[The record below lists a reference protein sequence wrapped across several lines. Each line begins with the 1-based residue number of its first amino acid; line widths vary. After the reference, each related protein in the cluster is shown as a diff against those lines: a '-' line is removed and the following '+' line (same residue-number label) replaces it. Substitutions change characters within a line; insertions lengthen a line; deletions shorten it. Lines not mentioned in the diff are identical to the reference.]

1 MDKEIT
7 RTRARGRTWGS
18 GTIMDVPLKSGRTS
32 YRAQISSPGQGIIR
46 KQFPEREMAE
56 VYLGKL
62 QKERHLAK
70 IGEKPQPKPEDT
82 ITLGQLLTEYLR
94 YRERE
99 SRANTPGTLKTYKGQ
114 AVYWLERLGDIPIG
128 EIRRA
133 DVSAI
138 LQSISEHT
146 SGPTAN
152 RYLALLSGAL
162 SWAVNEGHLE
172 VNPLRGIKRNKEN
185 PGRLRWLEPRE
196 AERLLNECQ
205 HNPRLFMFT
214 ATALYTGMRR
224 GEIERLRWQ
233 DINFERDTITIPK
246 SKTGEGRTIP
256 LEAPLKRLL
265 ETWSRTGE
273 LVLGSFTHKKAFM
286 TACRRAGLQDFHF
299 HDLRHTYASWKAMAG
314 VDPLTL
320 SALLGHKTLAMVKR
334 YAHLAPEHLE
344 RARGR
349 GIPEFNHNLTITE
362 NEEEVK
368 VNAGLD

>member
-1 MDKEIT
+1 M
-7 RTRARGRTWGS
+7 
-18 GTIMDVPLKSGRTS
+18 
-32 YRAQISSPGQGIIR
+32 
-46 KQFPEREMAE
+46 
-56 VYLGKL
+56 
-62 QKERHLAK
+62 ERHFAQL
-70 IGEKPQPKPEDT
+70 GEKLQPKPENT
-82 ITLGQLLTEYLR
+82 IVLGELLVEFLKWAKTAHKP
-94 YRERE
+94 
-99 SRANTPGTLKTYKGQ
+99 STLKTETMRAKR
-114 AVYWLERLGDIPIG
+114 WLDYLGNIHIG
-128 EIRRA
+128 EITRG
-133 DVSAI
+133 DVSRI
-138 LQSISEHT
+138 LQDIAERKSGPT
-146 SGPTAN
+146 ANRKSGPTAN
-152 RYLALLSGAL
+152 RYLALLRKAL
-162 SWAVNEGHLE
+162 NWAVEREYLE
-172 VNPLRGIKRNKEN
+172 VNPIKGIKQYKEN
-185 PGRLRWLEPRE
+185 PGRLRWLEPHE

-362 NEEEVK
+362 NEAEVK

>member
-1 MDKEIT
+1 MGKEIT

-18 GTIMDVPLKSGRTS
+18 GTIMEVPLKSGRTS
-32 YRAQISSPGQGIIR
+32 YRVQISIPGQGIRR
-46 KQFPEREMAE
+46 KQFQYREDAE
-56 VYLGKL
+56 VYRGKL
-62 QKERHLAK
+62 QKERFLAL

-99 SRANTPGTLKTYKGQ
+99 SKANTPGTLKTYKGQ
-114 AVYWLERLGDIPIG
+114 AKYWLKRLGNIPIG

-138 LQSISEHT
+138 LQGISERT

-152 RYLALLSGAL
+152 RYLALLRKAL
-162 SWAVNEGHLE
+162 NWAVEREYLE
-172 VNPLRGIKRNKEN
+172 VNPIKGIKQYKEN
-185 PGRLRWLEPRE
+185 PGRLRWLEPHE

-286 TACRRAGLQDFHF
+286 TACRRAGLKDFHF

-362 NEEEVK
+362 NEAEVK